1 MVDLAELRKRGK
13 RMKTETPAAPP
24 PPEPAAAAVEP
35 PAPIPAEA
43 APPPAAPEPIP
54 APPPAA
60 PVPAVAAPSTP
71 VPAVEHLLYLSFKIG
86 KESYGFPI
94 DPVQEIIPPS
104 HITRVPNA
112 PREVMGILSL
122 RGIVLSILDIGPF
135 LGQTLG
141 PPTEDTR
148 IIVVALEDEPTG
160 VMVDQVLHTVAIPA
174 DQVEPPPATVMDEK
188 GLIAGVHSLRD
199 RLLILLKPEQL

>member
-13 RMKTETPAAPP
+13 RTKAEPQGPADPRSAAPP
-24 PPEPAAAAVEP
+24 PEP
-35 PAPIPAEA
+35 
-43 APPPAAPEPIP
+43 PPPAVP
-54 APPPAA
+54 APPPAPEPPSPA
-60 PVPAVAAPSTP
+60 PAEPALPPSTAAPAVAS
-71 VPAVEHLLYLSFKIG
+71 PAAEQLLYLAFEIG
-86 KESYGFPI
+86 RESYGFPI

-122 RGIVLSILDIGPF
+122 RGVVLPILDIGSF

-141 PPTEDTR
+141 PETEDTR
-148 IIVVALEDEPTG
+148 IIVVALEDEPAG
-160 VMVDQVLHTVAIPA
+160 VMVDRVLHTVAIPA
-174 DQVEPPPATVMDEK
+174 GQIEPPPATVTDEK
-188 GLIAGVHSLRD
+188 GLIAGVHSLQD

>member
-13 RMKTETPAAPP
+13 RTKAESPGPADPHPAAPP
-24 PPEPAAAAVEP
+24 PGHPSPVPPPPPPAPKPASPPPVEP
-35 PAPIPAEA
+35 PP
-43 APPPAAPEPIP
+43 PPPAT
-54 APPPAA
+54 A
-60 PVPAVAAPSTP
+60 PVVSALAA
-71 VPAVEHLLYLSFKIG
+71 EHLLYLAFEIG
-86 KESYGFPI
+86 RESYGFPI

-122 RGIVLSILDIGPF
+122 RGVVLPILDIGSF

-141 PPTEDTR
+141 PETEDTR
-148 IIVVALEDEPTG
+148 IIVVALEDEPAG
-160 VMVDQVLHTVAIPA
+160 VMVDRVLHTVAIPA
-174 DQVEPPPATVMDEK
+174 DQIEPPPATVADEK
-188 GLIAGVHSLRD
+188 GLISGVHSLQD